1 MRKFYKKLVDKI
13 LKVKIFSSF
22 MIKNYEKYE
31 NLYENSHYLESY
43 VPKENKT
50 LELKDVEILVNN
62 KKNSEFMKLNERSE

>member
-62 KKNSEFMKLNERSE
+62 NKNSEFMKLNERSE